1 MASTVDR
8 SNAEESLIAELR
20 SQLDH
25 LSKQVEE
32 LQRENERLLTR
43 LSSCQCSEVK
53 EAASSY
59 DSANSE
65 GTCPST
71 MQGCTKAE
79 ANSSTLKCYSLFE
92 ISNEKKKPSN
102 QMRHQLTKQP
112 GVENIIQD
120 CDQRYVALKI
130 MYFGQRFYGFA
141 SQAQME
147 PTIESEIFK
156 ALERTKLLV
165 GSRIHS
171 HYSRSFLY
179 T

>member
-1 MASTVDR
+1 MASTVER

-25 LSKQVEE
+25 LRKQVEE
-32 LQRENERLLTR
+32 LQRENERLLNR

-71 MQGCTKAE
+71 MQGCTKGE
-79 ANSSTLKCYSLFE
+79 ANSSTLKCHSLFE

-102 QMRHQLTKQP
+102 QMRHQLKKQP
-112 GVENIIQD
+112 
-120 CDQRYVALKI
+120 
-130 MYFGQRFYGFA
+130 
-141 SQAQME
+141 
-147 PTIESEIFK
+147 
-156 ALERTKLLV
+156 
-165 GSRIHS
+165 
-171 HYSRSFLY
+171 
-179 T
+179 